1 MGEDYTPLPWNKFF
15 DKQEFVTINETDKF
29 CIYLKGNSGPVFYLI
44 HGAGFSGLTWAVLTN
59 SLTTAMECRIL
70 AVDLRGHGMTT
81 TSNDLDLSKE
91 RLVDDIYKVY
101 NVVYGEEKPK
111 LIMIGHSLGG
121 AIAIHLAAKNILPNL
136 QALGVIDVVEG
147 TALASLTTM
156 RLILDKR
163 PSSFPSIES
172 AIQWCTNTHV
182 TINSTSARVS
192 MPDQIKEHNGKYIWR
207 VDLYKS
213 EKYWQEWFKD
223 ISKQFLSVPGAK
235 ILILAGTDRLDK
247 ELTIAQMAG
256 KFQMEVVKKTGH
268 LVHEDSPEDVAC
280 IFIRMMKRYKMAKI
294 FEE

>member
-1 MGEDYTPLPWNKFF
+1 MDEDYNPLSWNQFF
-15 DKQEFVTINETDKF
+15 DDKKFVTINETDKF
-29 CIYLKGNSGPVFYLI
+29 CTYLKGNSGPVFYFI
-44 HGAGFSGLTWAVLTN
+44 HGAGLSSLTWAVLTN

-81 TSNDLDLSKE
+81 TSNDFDLSKE
-91 RLVDDIYKVY
+91 TLINDVYEVY
-101 NVVYGEEKPK
+101 NTLYGEEKPK

-121 AIAIHLAAKNILPNL
+121 AIAIHLGAKNILPNL

-163 PSSFPSIES
+163 PNSFSSVES
-172 AIQWCTNTHV
+172 AIQWCINTHV
-182 TINSTSARVS
+182 TTNLISARVS
-192 MPDQIKEHNGKYIWR
+192 MPDQIKEENGKFVWR

-223 ISKQFLSVPGAK
+223 ISKQFISVPGAK

-256 KFQMEVVKKTGH
+256 KFQMEVIKKTGH
-268 LVHEDSPEDVAC
+268 LVHEDNPEDVAN

-294 FEE
+294 LEE